1 MGPLVRLVDASTR
14 LARRRARYMTIV
26 FGALGTCVVV
36 LCDLLPAEHRARAVV
51 APSGPGRVG
60 PIERIRELAL
70 SPASL
75 AEVADVASVAD
86 SRTLG
91 EWVAGRAPDPG
102 LRVVPEVLVVRGAE
116 RELEHVIVLAS
127 GRTAD
132 QARRAADALA
142 DRVVALDAGLA
153 SGQLPAERG
162 LAPPS
167 AAAQARLAAY
177 RAEHGPLLR
186 DVGLEERHRALA
198 VRVAEERAALVGLRA
213 QLVGAGEE
221 SDRLEVLARDEAA
234 QAHAL
239 HRDEEA
245 ARALAAAPAPALAP
259 APAPAPPPPAA
270 ADRLSALEA
279 ELQRLLVTFTERHPE
294 VRRLQRQV
302 EAERRA
308 QAAAPAAPRAPGAPQ
323 EAAARRP
330 EVASAELPGL
340 VFAVADDAPPAP
352 GAAGP
357 EAWLTRAPSYGLWAA
372 ARARVEATRVEVEA
386 REQAL
391 AVRTGELATLERA
404 LAAQTTV
411 RAEEAR
417 LAADAAAE
425 LALAP
430 PAPLDPAARLAVVER
445 ATVID
450 SRSPWALLLPGVVLA
465 GLASVL
471 LGVAVDAADRTLH
484 RREEL
489 EALGVTVLGVIPRV
503 GR

>member
-14 LARRRARYMTIV
+14 LARRRARYMATV

-36 LCDLLPAEHRARAVV
+36 LCDLLPAEHQARAVV
-51 APSGPGRVG
+51 APSGPGRTG
-60 PIERIRELAL
+60 PIERVRELAL

-75 AEVADVASVAD
+75 ADVASAASVAE

-91 EWVAGRAPDPG
+91 EWVAGRSPEAG
-102 LRVVPEVLVVRGAE
+102 LRVSPEVLVVRGGE
-116 RELEHVIVLAS
+116 REVEHVVVLAR
-127 GRTAD
+127 GLTAP
-132 QARRAADALA
+132 QARLAADALA
-142 DRVVALDAGLA
+142 DRVVAQDASLATGVPLDRA
-153 SGQLPAERG
+153 S
-162 LAPPS
+162 APPS
-167 AAAQARLAAY
+167 TAARARLEAH
-177 RAEHGPLLR
+177 RARLGPLLR
-186 DVGLEERHRALA
+186 DLGLEERHRALA

-221 SDRLEVLARDEAA
+221 TDRLEELARDEAA
-234 QAHAL
+234 RAHAL

-245 ARALAAAPAPALAP
+245 ARAALAAVPAP
-259 APAPAPPPPAA
+259 APAPAPQSATPTP

-294 VRRLQRQV
+294 VRRAQRQV

-308 QAAAPAAPRAPGAPQ
+308 QAAAPRAPGAAQ
-323 EAAARRP
+323 EAAGPRRP
-330 EVASAELPGL
+330 QVADAPPAVASL
-340 VFAVADDAPPAP
+340 VFTVADDDAPPPAP
-352 GAAGP
+352 GP
-357 EAWLTRAPSYGLWAA
+357 EAWLPRAPSYGLWAA
-372 ARARVEATRVEVEA
+372 ARARAETTRVEVEA

-391 AVRTGELATLERA
+391 AVRTGELATLERS
-404 LAAQTTV
+404 LAEQAAA
-411 RAEEAR
+411 RAEESR

-425 LALAP
+425 LALLP
-430 PAPLDPAARLAVVER
+430 PAPLEPTARLAVVER
-445 ATVID
+445 ATVVD
-450 SRSPWALLLPGVVLA
+450 SRSPWALLLPGLLLA
-465 GLASVL
+465 GLASMA